1 MSNFGKTI
9 FQRRLEQAN
18 IDSVANRQKEV
29 EDRSY
34 NMRMQELA
42 LRQYNAVQE
51 QDRSDFWKQLQMA
64 QLMGKASAAPGA
76 RPAPKL
82 ADPRMQEGADL
93 GLNLGQYEMEKA
105 RAANAWRVP
114 WQESV
119 GARDEANRTSRD
131 FNANVTHG
139 DRVMVEG
146 GRNTRQEDDQVW
158 KTWAKKGDWQH
169 GDYRANVMASTWP
182 DPKVRRVDNLRDDLH
197 KEQIYKDL
205 RTLEATGSKIISAP
219 EDGTGDLLLI
229 TSFMTSV
236 DPRTGVRDQEFNNA
250 VRAAGLLEEAKVW
263 LPRVQ
268 AGDMLSAATR
278 QKFKRTMRLALG
290 AHRQVYQPIYDEYRS
305 AATRAGGDER
315 DLLGTPHE
323 FDAGGS
329 PLDD

>member
-64 QLMGKASAAPGA
+64 QLMGKAASIDPSYN
-76 RPAPKL
+76 PKA
-82 ADPRMQEGADL
+82 ADPKMQESIDL
-93 GLNLGQYEMEKA
+93 GRGLGDFELEKGRMITAREMAKQNSINGRE
-105 RAANAWRVP
+105 
-114 WQESV
+114 
-119 GARDEANRTSRD
+119 GLNRTSRD
-131 FNANVTHG
+131 FNANVTHQ
-139 DRVMVEG
+139 DRRFSVGEMA
-146 GRNTRQEDDQVW
+146 RRQEDDQVW
-158 KTWAKKGDWQH
+158 KTWAKEGDWQH

-250 VRAAGLLEEAKVW
+250 VRSAGLLEEAKVW